1 MKRAHPAPA
10 GDDEEEE
17 DGFASA
23 ADALAAAQ
31 RAQRAAY
38 ERRLRGDGGGGG
50 AAAAYAPARP
60 ARRTPARP
68 PVPADLAVTD
78 PDDDDEA
85 DDETDA
91 REHGSTAEEDGEG
104 DGDEQSVLDYGEMDD
119 DAEAFAQAD
128 ADAAQ
133 LAAEPAPFDLADP
146 ADATAAATHDPRA
159 CYGCRHCGER
169 RPAQNLGELER
180 LVSDAQTGL
189 LTSNWN
195 AHFRNLADRYEERI
209 RKPANALR
217 KTGEQPL
224 PAWPASAIRE
234 HMLYDSY
241 DPATR
246 AVRTVRE
253 LDQLARII
261 KEEDLVRRRRN
272 ARRPNGQA
280 RRTMDKK
287 ALDQYLKV
295 RRLQLEWERYDPRK
309 SAFYNPDRDL
319 STRNMP
325 NPVVDASHKR
335 LYAGDHQG
343 PLLDA
348 YFKKRDESANAR
360 AAARRR

>member
-1 MKRAHPAPA
+1 MKRARPDPA
-10 GDDEEEE
+10 GADDDDED

-23 ADALAAAQ
+23 ADALAAA
-31 RAQRAAY
+31 RSAQRAAY
-38 ERRLRGDGGGGG
+38 EQRLGGG
-50 AAAAYAPARP
+50 YAPPARP
-60 ARRTPARP
+60 ARR
-68 PVPADLAVTD
+68 VPAAADLTVGD
-78 PDDDDEA
+78 PDGDDGDDD
-85 DDETDA
+85 TDA
-91 REHGSTAEEDGEG
+91 LDAGSTADDG
-104 DGDEQSVLDYGEMDD
+104 DGDVLDYGELDD

-133 LAAEPAPFDLADP
+133 RAAEPLPFDLADP
-146 ADATAAATHDPRA
+146 DDAAAAAAHDPRA
-159 CYGCRHCGER
+159 CYGCRYCGER

-180 LVSDAQTGL
+180 LVGDAQAGL

-195 AHFRNLADRYEERI
+195 AHFRSLADRYEERI

-272 ARRPNGQA
+272 ARRPDGQS
-280 RRTMDKK
+280 RRTMDKN

-335 LYAGDHQG
+335 LYTGEHQG
-343 PLLDA
+343 PLIDA

-360 AAARRR
+360 AAAAARRR